1 MTVLQTEGKLRSGA
15 PERIGD
21 QNGSPQ
27 RNTQSMLIEGK
38 FRSGAPERIG
48 DQNGSPPRN
57 TQSMLTV
64 LQTEDVL
71 FLTVWGQT
79 GRKKIC
85 KSELLNRIS
94 VQRRAK
100 LRYSN

>member
-1 MTVLQTEGKLRSGA
+1 
-15 PERIGD
+15 
-21 QNGSPQ
+21 
-27 RNTQSMLIEGK
+27 MLIEGK
-38 FRSGAPERIG
+38 LRSGAPERIG

-79 GRKKIC
+79 GRKKNLQ
-85 KSELLNRIS
+85 K
-94 VQRRAK
+94 
-100 LRYSN
+100 